1 MNPQHGMMSEPN
13 VHEILRTTNMAV
25 SACMLEAHSRVS
37 ASLQLQNLTSKSS
50 TDYSIQAHCDTCTC
64 TCMCILRIRYVNT
77 SIMRVSVFCSKLTF
91 SCETTQMLHSYRI
104 NVWRLLIDK
113 LIIIQRAVINYD
125 IIPSRLASRKM
136 IVYERAVT
144 SQLRSSTYRRV
155 QSWPLSSPSMR

>member
-1 MNPQHGMMSEPN
+1 MKLHKCY
-13 VHEILRTTNMAV
+13 IAIV
-25 SACMLEAHSRVS
+25 SMYE
-37 ASLQLQNLTSKSS
+37 N
-50 TDYSIQAHCDTCTC
+50 Y
-64 TCMCILRIRYVNT
+64 
-77 SIMRVSVFCSKLTF
+77 F
-91 SCETTQMLHSYRI
+91 
-104 NVWRLLIDK
+104 IDK